1 MARTRLFAAKPEI
14 SVGECFD
21 RFLAKSKER
30 AGNPDERFSWGSY
43 QNHVDHCNRLRGL
56 TVDGARLEKM
66 MLERVSKHEAEAVWK
81 TIRETVSA
89 RTTSDRYLVFQQ
101 TIRLSYKQ
109 GYIDVNPCD
118 LAEIVRPDCREA
130 RIKDTIEKV
139 AKVSFQTLA
148 LITAHCPPEDRLK
161 IIFAAKTGLRQGEVV
176 ALKVYREKA
185 PLEGGIDF
193 DNRRIYVRTA
203 MKKGRSR
210 GDRYIGAPKS
220 VAGFREVPI
229 DADLADTLKC
239 YWEALPKRRKGEG
252 LSRDEWPTWH
262 ELRHAFATTYLN
274 EQGSDFKRVMDL
286 MGHKDMWTT
295 LIYAHVIEDRERDE
309 KDRKVIA
316 KGLPFDLTP
325 SQDAPA
331 PNVVPFTKAS

>member
-1 MARTRLFAAKPEI
+1 VVAPKPEI
-14 SVGECFD
+14 NVGECFN
-21 RFLAKSKER
+21 RFLAKSMER

-66 MLERVSKHEAEAVWK
+66 MLRLVSKSVAEAVWK
-81 TIRETVSA
+81 AIRKTVSA

-101 TIRLSYKQ
+101 SIRLSCKQ
-109 GYIDVNPCD
+109 GYTSTGPCD
-118 LAEIVRPDCREA
+118 LAEIARPDFHES
-130 RIKDTIEKV
+130 RIKNTVAQV

-161 IIFAAKTGLRQGEVV
+161 IIFAAKTGLRQGEMV
-176 ALKVYREKA
+176 ALKVYREKH
-185 PLEGGIDF
+185 PVDGGTDF

-229 DADLADTLKC
+229 DADLADALKC

-252 LSRDEWPTWH
+252 WLFPSKDGTALDGSN
-262 ELRHAFATTYLN
+262 LR
-274 EQGSDFKRVMDL
+274 KRGFHVTNGQRGTIYVMPL
-286 MGHKDMWTT
+286 PQ
-295 LIYAHVIEDRERDE
+295 VI
-309 KDRKVIA
+309 
-316 KGLPFDLTP
+316 
-325 SQDAPA
+325 
-331 PNVVPFTKAS
+331 

>member
-1 MARTRLFAAKPEI
+1 MTLLSATTQPAIAGPSDLRPLGLVPGRPYFSTKAEATEAVKAAFNHWLNQDGEDAEVVASKLEI

-176 ALKVYREKA
+176 ASRSTVKRH
-185 PLEGGIDF
+185 
-193 DNRRIYVRTA
+193 
-203 MKKGRSR
+203 RSR
-210 GDRYIGAPKS
+210 AASILIT
-220 VAGFREVPI
+220 AGF
-229 DADLADTLKC
+229 T
-239 YWEALPKRRKGEG
+239 
-252 LSRDEWPTWH
+252 S
-262 ELRHAFATTYLN
+262 
-274 EQGSDFKRVMDL
+274 
-286 MGHKDMWTT
+286 
-295 LIYAHVIEDRERDE
+295 
-309 KDRKVIA
+309 
-316 KGLPFDLTP
+316 
-325 SQDAPA
+325 AP
-331 PNVVPFTKAS
+331 P